1 MQGQTQSI
9 SFDGRE
15 IRLTT
20 GRYAPQAGGSVM
32 IECGDTS
39 VLVTATR
46 SSGREGIDF
55 LPLICDYEERLY
67 AAGRIPGSFMRREGR
82 PPERATL
89 ISRLIDRPMR
99 PLFPSWLRDDLQIVA
114 TCMSLDERVPA
125 DVLSVTGASMATL
138 LAGIPFYGPMAA
150 VRVGLL
156 GDDFVL
162 NPSYREIERG
172 DLDLVVAGTPEG
184 IVMVEAGANQLPEQ
198 DVIEAIDFGYEAVCE
213 LIKAQESILKDAGI
227 EQVKPEQPPVVSGS
241 ACTEASGP
249 G

>member
-20 GRYAPQAGGSVM
+20 GRFAPQAGGSVLV
-32 IECGDTS
+32 ECGDTA

-46 SSGREGIDF
+46 SGGREGIDF

-67 AAGRIPGSFMRREGR
+67 AAGRIPGSYMRRESR

-89 ISRLIDRPMR
+89 TARLIDRPMR
-99 PLFPSWLRDDLQIVA
+99 PLFPSWLRDDLQVVA
-114 TCMSLDERVPA
+114 TCLSLDERVPA
-125 DVLSVTGASMATL
+125 DVLAVTGASIATL
-138 LAGIPFYGPMAA
+138 LAGIPFNGPMAA

-172 DLDLVVAGTPEG
+172 DLDLVVAGTPDG
-184 IVMVEAGANQLPEQ
+184 VVMVEAGANQLPEQ
-198 DVIEAIDFGYEAVCE
+198 DVIEA
-213 LIKAQESILKDAGI
+213 
-227 EQVKPEQPPVVSGS
+227 VSYTHLR
-241 ACTEASGP
+241 AHET
-249 G
+249 